1 MKKLFL
7 IISTLF
13 ILAHSF
19 IPHEHEK
26 DDRCKI
32 QELNKSKD
40 IVTVLTQTITYDIG
54 IDHLKNYVFANYDND
69 LQNDC
74 LISHNY
80 NKYLSNIF
88 VQVICHRYIQSTS
101 LSENYSSLNLRAPP
115 VV

>member
-1 MKKLFL
+1 LRKLFL

-26 DDRCKI
+26 DNRCKI
-32 QELNKSKD
+32 QKLNKSKD

-54 IDHLKNYVFANYDND
+54 IDHLQNYVHANYDSDIKND
-69 LQNDC
+69 F
-74 LISHNY
+74 LISQNY
-80 NKYLSNIF
+80 NNYLNQILTLANF
-88 VQVICHRYIQSTS
+88 PTYIQSTS
-101 LSENYSSLNLRAPP
+101 LSEYYSSLNLRAPP